1 MYDQPPPIPNAATP
15 DPGFG
20 GAPHVAANGRLVD
33 PGATPDQRQYATL
46 MHLTLLLALIM
57 PVLSVIAPLV
67 MWMAKKDQSPFID
80 DHGKET
86 LNFHISVL
94 IYYAISGILVIAV
107 IGLPMLIAVFILSLI
122 GMIKASSA
130 ASRGEYYRYP
140 ACIRLV
146 H

>member
-20 GAPHVAANGRLVD
+20 GTPYVSSNGRLVD
-33 PGATPDQRQYATL
+33 PTTTPDQRQYATL
-46 MHLTLLLALIM
+46 MHLTLLLAIIM
-57 PVLSVIAPLV
+57 PVLGVIAPLG
-67 MWMAKKDQSPFID
+67 MWLAKKDQSRFID

-94 IYYAISGILVIAV
+94 IYFAISGLLLIVV
-107 IGLPMLIAVFILSLI
+107 IGVPMLIAACLLALI
-122 GMIKASSA
+122 GMIKASTA
-130 ASRGEYYRYP
+130 ANRGEYYRYP
-140 ACIRLV
+140 ACIRLI